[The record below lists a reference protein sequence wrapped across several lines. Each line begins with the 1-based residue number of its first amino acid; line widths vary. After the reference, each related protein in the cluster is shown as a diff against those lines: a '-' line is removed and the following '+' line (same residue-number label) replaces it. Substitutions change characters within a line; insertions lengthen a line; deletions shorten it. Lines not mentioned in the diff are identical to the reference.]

1 MKKHTLTAFILFI
14 INYSYTQQSDFLIQ
28 ETNINHDGVSLGIHL
43 ADDYILYSQ
52 QEKGKR
58 GLVSNKLYSAKLID
72 SITFDVDNTTELKQV
87 NITFNNG
94 SPSVF
99 EDELYYTSNS
109 GLDDEYFENQETDF
123 TVNKSGENT
132 LQIFISKRDEKGD
145 WQFPTYASFS
155 NIEHNFTTPFITKDG
170 SKLYFASDIPGGFGG
185 YDIYVSLRQDDN
197 SWGAPLNLGPNVNSS
212 QNDVYPSYY
221 EGVLYFSSKEN
232 ETAKMN
238 FFYTQKE
245 NELWKKRKEYAVLN
259 SSSDDFGLRFVTA
272 KTGYFSSNR
281 DGDDF
286 DKTFYFNVKNYK
298 EEKEVVV
305 ETPIKKE
312 DTLLAEIVKE
322 TKKVVVDVAKTKL
335 ISSKAVYFD
344 LNSFR
349 VKSQGR
355 FELDKLVNELAK
367 HTNYS
372 VEILGYT
379 DASGANDMNLELS
392 KKRAKKVEEYIIG
405 KGIASTKIVEVKGY
419 GEKNLIND
427 CLDYNK
433 CGEEAN
439 AKNRRVEVKVLEIIK

>member
-14 INYSYTQQSDFLIQ
+14 ITYSYSQQSDILIQ
-28 ETNINHDGVSLGIHL
+28 ETNIDHNGVSLGVHL
-43 ADDYILYSQ
+43 ADGYMLYSQ
-52 QEKGKR
+52 QETSKKGV
-58 GLVSNKLYSAKLID
+58 VSNKLYSAKLID
-72 SITFDVDNTTELKQV
+72 STTFDIENIAELKQV

-132 LQIFISKRDEKGD
+132 LQIFISKKDEKGD
-145 WQFPTYASFS
+145 WQFPIYANFS

-238 FFYTQKE
+238 FFYTKKE
-245 NELWKKRKEYAVLN
+245 NELWEKRKEYTVLN

-281 DGDDF
+281 GGEDV
-286 DKTFYFNVKNYK
+286 DKTYYFNVKNYK

-305 ETPIKKE
+305 VTPIKKV

-322 TKKVVVDVAKTKL
+322 TKKVVVDVTKTKL
-335 ISSKAVYFD
+335 VSSKEIYFD

-349 VKSQGR
+349 VKSEGR
-355 FELDKLVNELAK
+355 FKLDKLVYEL
-367 HTNYS
+367 NNNSSYS
-372 VEILGYT
+372 VELLGYT

-392 KKRAKKVEEYIIG
+392 KKRAKEVEEYIIA

-419 GEKNLIND
+419 GEQNLIND

-439 AKNRRVEVKVLEIIK
+439 AKNRRVEVKILEIIK